1 MIPSRTEENL
11 LVVVYKLSN
20 HFKFIFKK
28 NEFMCISSSLICN
41 SDAICTVCAV

>member
-11 LVVVYKLSN
+11 LAIVYKLPN
-20 HFKFIFKK
+20 HFKFTYKK

-41 SDAICTVCAV
+41 SASICTIYVV